1 MVSEPRLRRQ
11 RRAPAGLQPF
21 LPWAD
26 GSGRPWP
33 GPTRLPLAAPFILGY
48 LVVSWALFVPAAEP
62 EGWKYSIDEGRVGSL
77 LYRIPLLTENLP
89 LALRSVLT
97 APFLNHDSL
106 QLVYVTV
113 LLLAF
118 GLAFE
123 VREGSRRAAALFF
136 GTSFIGALGAGLV
149 LHLVYPEWL
158 DTALLRNA
166 WDRTWSGGS
175 AGAFGLMGA
184 LAARARRPWP
194 LLALFLLW
202 ETNVAL
208 WYLRIYT
215 PAFHVVAL
223 ATGFALT
230 RWLLPRPKARTDHPG
245 ANP

>member
-1 MVSEPRLRRQ
+1 
-11 RRAPAGLQPF
+11 
-21 LPWAD
+21 
-26 GSGRPWP
+26 
-33 GPTRLPLAAPFILGY
+33 LAAPFVLGY

-62 EGWKYSIDEGRVGSL
+62 EGWKHSIDEGRVDSL

-97 APFLNHDSL
+97 APFLNHDSP

-123 VREGSRRAAALFF
+123 VREGTLRAAALFF
-136 GTSFIGALGAGLV
+136 GTSFVGALGAGLV
-149 LHLVYPEWL
+149 LHLVYPELL

-166 WDRTWSGGS
+166 WNRTWSGGS

-184 LAARARRPWP
+184 LAARARRPGP

-202 ETNVAL
+202 EANLAFWFFRL
-208 WYLRIYT
+208 YT
-215 PAFHVVAL
+215 PAFHVIAL
-223 ATGFALT
+223 AAGFAAT
-230 RWLLPRPKARTDHPG
+230 RWLLPSPEPRPFRRG
-245 ANP
+245 ASR